1 MVTLLVSPEER
12 LTVTGF
18 AGALGS
24 DTANVAVWP
33 SATEVLA
40 GIEIVPALCT
50 VTLKSPCVTPV
61 AVAWIA
67 VVPMPA
73 PVTATVTELEFA
85 GITTVAGTVA
95 VVLLSEVSV
104 TVNGFNV
111 DPGRFSVTFCV
122 PPAVTFTVFGVKLS
136 APFTV
141 AVRVAEA

>member
-33 SATEVLA
+33 SVNEVLA

-50 VTLKSPCVTPV
+50 VTLRSPCVTPV
-61 AVAWIA
+61 AVAWTA

-95 VVLLSEVSV
+95 VPVASEASV
-104 TVNGFNV
+104 TVSGFTV
-111 DPGRFSVTFCV
+111 VPDRFRVTF
-122 PPAVTFTVFGVKLS
+122 
-136 APFTV
+136 
-141 AVRVAEA
+141 